1 LLRYHLYRIM
11 MSCDK
16 TELCMMKTSIL
27 QQNGIPISVVELVQR
42 LVARIPWPERRQA
55 MADATK
61 TLLEGKPR
69 VAEAV
74 FGWGRATVAL
84 GMHELQTGI
93 VCVNDLSNRRKP
105 KTEEKYPRLVVELR
119 AITDADSQAQSHL
132 RTDFSYTNMT
142 ATSVRSALLER
153 GWPDETVPT
162 VRTLSN
168 ILNRQ
173 NYKLRRVTKT
183 QVQKKRNS
191 PTRSSPM

>member
-1 LLRYHLYRIM
+1 
-11 MSCDK
+11 
-16 TELCMMKTSIL
+16 
-27 QQNGIPISVVELVQR
+27 
-42 LVARIPWPERRQA
+42 
-55 MADATK
+55 
-61 TLLEGKPR
+61 
-69 VAEAV
+69 
-74 FGWGRATVAL
+74 VAL
-84 GMHELQTGI
+84 GMHELHTGI
-93 VCVNDLSNRRKP
+93 VCLNDLSKRRKP

-153 GWPDETVPT
+153 GWSDETVPT
-162 VRTLSN
+162 VRTLCN

-173 NYKLRRVTKT
+173 NYKLRSVTKT

>member
-1 LLRYHLYRIM
+1 
-11 MSCDK
+11 
-16 TELCMMKTSIL
+16 MKTSIL
-27 QQNGIPISVVELVQR
+27 QQNGISISVVELVQR
-42 LVARIPWPERRQA
+42 MVARIPWPERRQA

-61 TLLEGKPR
+61 TLLQGKPR

-93 VCVNDLSNRRKP
+93 VCVNDLSKRRKP

-173 NYKLRRVTKT
+173 NYKLRSVTKT